1 MAKYFFGKKSQHGC
15 KLRNIWVLKKQGG
28 APTHIQG
35 ETETPAR
42 GNENMHKEGMDTRTG
57 GDRNSHEGGMYN
69 TQGGGA
75 EKHINFV
82 TDRHTDRHRFI

>member
-1 MAKYFFGKKSQHGC
+1 
-15 KLRNIWVLKKQGG
+15 
-28 APTHIQG
+28 
-35 ETETPAR
+35 
-42 GNENMHKEGMDTRTG
+42 MHKEGMDTRTG

-69 TQGGGA
+69 TQEGA